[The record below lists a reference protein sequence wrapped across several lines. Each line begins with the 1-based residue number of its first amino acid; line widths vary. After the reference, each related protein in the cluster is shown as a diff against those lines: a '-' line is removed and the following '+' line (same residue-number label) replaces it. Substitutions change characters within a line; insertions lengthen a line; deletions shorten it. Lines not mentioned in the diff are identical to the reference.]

1 MTSSESTHLPLREMA
16 DLGGVSG
23 GPMIS
28 LITGKVHTV
37 LSTSGAGYAVC
48 CDIRGLP
55 DGRIRRSA
63 GPDASQN

>member
-28 LITGKVHTV
+28 LITGKVHGGAQYERRRLRSV
-37 LSTSGAGYAVC
+37 L
-48 CDIRGLP
+48 
-55 DGRIRRSA
+55 
-63 GPDASQN
+63 